1 MQMLLLWWGIGNG
14 FTVWGSALW
23 ILLLWVFFRRG
34 LQCIRVYCTSTLL
47 TQVQFPSA
55 ARDFIPRVNFQ
66 CRLCYGARTP
76 PCAITCVNICVHIKG
91 PVARV
96 RVRWIVGT
104 LKHPACTIGWVAG
117 LCHSWLSPKGKQPE
131 FLMGEIPYWPYSWG
145 GRSKHAKGR
154 KQTSFSIKSLRLC
167 LFSRNFLFFL

>member
-1 MQMLLLWWGIGNG
+1 MGLRFEALPCGSYYYECSSGEGCSVLGSTVPARCWHRFNFPVQQGIL
-14 FTVWGSALW
+14 FPESTFSADS
-23 ILLLWVFFRRG
+23 VM
-34 LQCIRVYCTSTLL
+34 VP
-47 TQVQFPSA
+47 VH
-55 ARDFIPRVNFQ
+55 
-66 CRLCYGARTP
+66 P